1 MSVGRFQIVSVHC
14 ATRAGTRLNW
24 IGFGFN
30 VEGGRLCCVPNL
42 PEALQGLDFDLGP
55 TRSTDD
61 TNTAPAFRRAGGEA
75 CLGRKK
81 AAETRRGNAAERRRG
96 RSGIA
101 GARGHGPPRSPVAP
115 ARGLGRGT
123 RPRHKLCSRRS
134 LYFRLPVCMSTSGR
148 THGEFLRLLSFL
160 SNK

>member
-55 TRSTDD
+55 TRNTDD
-61 TNTAPAFRRAGGEA
+61 TNTAPAFRASLAKREKV
-75 CLGRKK
+75 RRK
-81 AAETRRGNAAERRRG
+81 AAVKRPQNGGVETPQKGG
-96 RSGIA
+96 VDGA
-101 GARGHGPPRSPVAP
+101 G
-115 ARGLGRGT
+115 
-123 RPRHKLCSRRS
+123 
-134 LYFRLPVCMSTSGR
+134 
-148 THGEFLRLLSFL
+148 
-160 SNK
+160 